1 MLKDFLDLV
10 KGTGLQVSNIVFM
23 LMPVVISTLC
33 IFLAQTPTNRIVL
46 ICLTIF
52 LLLMVMC
59 HLIGRVFI
67 SMSISSKTDKS
78 EVFSRNQEIPNISE
92 ITFLE
97 GRENEFSIESSL
109 DNREIYYYVQNNKN
123 VNTNKYV
130 MLLHGFSGSHKSIR
144 YFAKIFYDL
153 GYNIITMD
161 LRGHGN
167 SKSKY
172 IGMGILDAKD
182 LLDVLND
189 FTKKNKESKIAL
201 FGVSMGAATV
211 LTALNYMLPKNV
223 TCVIEDSGYTSV
235 KDEFKYQ
242 LKNVFKLPQQIIYFA
257 NPSVKCKA
265 KYSLFAQS
273 SIDGVKKSTLP
284 ILFIHGTEDKIVPK
298 EMVDELYE
306 NCSSKKAMIKFKAGH
321 IESAYVYRDRYSE
334 IVKEFIEE
342 NN

>member
-1 MLKDFLDLV
+1 MYLIFILIAFLIIFFVSGNIFVNKAIKQNENKSKILSKNKDKD
-10 KGTGLQVSNIVFM
+10 
-23 LMPVVISTLC
+23 MPVVENPEDSFIKDMEKYITERVIKSST
-33 IFLAQTPTNRIVL
+33 
-46 ICLTIF
+46 
-52 LLLMVMC
+52 
-59 HLIGRVFI
+59 
-67 SMSISSKTDKS
+67 D
-78 EVFSRNQEIPNISE
+78 NID
-92 ITFLE
+92 L
-97 GRENEFSIESSL
+97 
-109 DNREIYYYVQNNKN
+109 YYYVLKN
-123 VNTNKYV
+123 QKKETNKYV
-130 MLLHGFSGSHKSIR
+130 TLVHYFAGNHYKIS

-242 LKNVFKLPQQIIYFA
+242 LKNVFKLPQLLLYSGSIV
-257 NPSVKCKA
+257 SKLKA
-265 KYSLFAQS
+265 GYSFLEKS
-273 SIDGVKKSTLP
+273 SIDGVKKNTLP
-284 ILFIHGTEDKIVPK
+284 LLVIHGNKDLFVPQEMGIKIYNESISKNK
-298 EMVDELYE
+298 ECLYLD
-306 NCSSKKAMIKFKAGH
+306 NAGH
-321 IESAYVYRDRYSE
+321 IRSVYIDKETYVYKCSE
-334 IVKEFIEE
+334 FLKEYL
-342 NN
+342 